1 LADEQQ
7 AGPQKEIREQEEGGK
22 MTELDGN
29 SVDNDSAAASS
40 IQGLRAVQVI
50 DDALRHD
57 PCDLRSSDLQLMRRC
72 IARARSS
79 RRDGEYPF
87 AAVVARHGEFLCE
100 ASNLVR
106 RDGDVT
112 RHAEM
117 VALSAAQQMLGSG
130 SLHGCTL
137 YTTIEPCAMCAYAIR
152 ESRIGRVI
160 FGLQSPVMGG
170 HSRWNILRDGTLS
183 SVIPEVFAPPP
194 HVIAGF
200 LCQEVRKLCRTQHPL
215 AWRVIER
222 RGIFVGPADGL
233 DMAAA
238 HSEQELRWM
247 QRFANWT
254 RSQILDRLWRS

>member
-1 LADEQQ
+1 MSEL
-7 AGPQKEIREQEEGGK
+7 EGEK
-22 MTELDGN
+22 
-29 SVDNDSAAASS
+29 VDNGIAAASS
-40 IQGLRAVQVI
+40 PPGLRPVQMI
-50 DDALRHD
+50 DGALRHD
-57 PCDLRSSDLQLMRRC
+57 AFDPQSSDLQLMHRC

-87 AAVVARHGEFLCE
+87 AAVVGRQGDFVCE

-117 VALSAAQQMLGSG
+117 VALSAAQQTLGTS
-130 SLHGCTL
+130 SLHECTL
-137 YTTIEPCAMCAYAIR
+137 YSTIEPCAMCSYAIR

-194 HVIAGF
+194 HVVAGF
-200 LCQEVRKLCRTQHPL
+200 LGQEVRELCRCQHPL
-215 AWRVIER
+215 AWWVIER
-222 RGIFVGPADGL
+222 RGIFLGQTDSPL
-233 DMAAA
+233 MAGAQ
-238 HSEQELRWM
+238 SEQELRWK

-254 RSQILDRLWRS
+254 RSQILDRLWRG